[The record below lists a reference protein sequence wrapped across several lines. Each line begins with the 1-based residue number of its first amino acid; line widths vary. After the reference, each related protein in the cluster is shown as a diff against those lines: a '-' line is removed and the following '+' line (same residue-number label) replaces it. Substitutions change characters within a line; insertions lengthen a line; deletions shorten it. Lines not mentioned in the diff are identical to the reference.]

1 MNDQLGILDEVEK
14 FGGNFGKKRLV
25 LQEFQGDAVNFQCS
39 GVDFAFGVQVAVEM
53 PVGQA
58 TVAHFDAADFD
69 DAMPELV
76 FEAGG
81 FSVEEDLA
89 HGGRGC
95 KYSG

>member
-1 MNDQLGILDEVEK
+1 
-14 FGGNFGKKRLV
+14 
-25 LQEFQGDAVNFQCS
+25 
-39 GVDFAFGVQVAVEM
+39 M
-53 PVGQA
+53 PVGQSP
-58 TVAHFDAADFD
+58 VAHFDAADFD